1 MEQLLGNSDIANWI
15 GNKSTSTGLIDIMNA
30 KLINST
36 IGTNPNESFKK
47 GDALPALWHWFAFP
61 SPTHLNQLSDDGHP
75 KHVGYIPPPNLTRRM
90 WASGSL
96 TVSYTHL
103 TLPTIYSV

>member
-1 MEQLLGNSDIANWI
+1 MEQILGNSDIANWT

-47 GDALPALWHWFAFP
+47 GDALPP
-61 SPTHLNQLSDDGHP
+61 
-75 KHVGYIPPPNLTRRM
+75 
-90 WASGSL
+90 
-96 TVSYTHL
+96 VSYTHL
-103 TLPTIYSV
+103 TLPTKQAV